1 MADHP
6 WVPEGRAGDLPRRR
20 ARAASVWSTSC
31 SRACWALED
40 WLYDDDHI
48 TPRTTEQELDEHVQG
63 SKALTVCTAY
73 ANTSKHGKRNS
84 PAELHARIKG
94 FRIRSGVTKS

>member
-1 MADHP
+1 M
-6 WVPEGRAGDLPRRR
+6 GTCGTCRRSTTTES
-20 ARAASVWSTSC
+20 ASSERLVDELLK
-31 SRACWALED
+31 ACWALED

-48 TPRTTEQELDEHVQG
+48 TPRITKQELDEHVQG
-63 SKALTVCTAY
+63 SKALTVCAAY